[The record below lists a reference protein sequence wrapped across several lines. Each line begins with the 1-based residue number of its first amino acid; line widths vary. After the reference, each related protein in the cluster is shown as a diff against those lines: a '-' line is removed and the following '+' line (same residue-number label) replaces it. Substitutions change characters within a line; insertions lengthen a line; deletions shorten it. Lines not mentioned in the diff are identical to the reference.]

1 MVSASCRKPGRMGL
15 KVTVTLQF
23 VVAPTVQLGVPA

>member
-1 MVSASCRKPGRMGL
+1 MISASCLKPGRIGL
-15 KVTVTLQF
+15 KVIVTLQF